1 MSAYYLD
8 TSGIAKRYVFE
19 SGSQWI
25 IQLFDSIPSKV
36 LYTSRI
42 THVEVVSAISRRRRA
57 RTIPPGVFEGGIA
70 RFQDDLRNRFSVI
83 AVDEAIV
90 KSAAS
95 LAKSHALR
103 AYDAVQLASALSVQR
118 ERRKSDLRPL
128 TFVSA
133 DGDLNKVAIL
143 EGLTVEN
150 PNDYQD

>member
-1 MSAYYLD
+1 MSVYYLD
-8 TSGIAKRYVFE
+8 TSAIAKRYVFE

-25 IQLFDSIPSKV
+25 IQLFDAVPRHL
-36 LYTSRI
+36 LYTSRV

-70 RFQDDLRNRFSVI
+70 RFQDDLHNRFSVI
-83 AVDEAIV
+83 SVEEAIIE
-90 KSAAS
+90 SAAL

-118 ERRKSDLRPL
+118 ERRKYHLPPI

-143 EGLTVEN
+143 QGLTVEN
-150 PNDYQD
+150 PNDY